1 MSLTK
6 KDPSFCVAAND
17 PHLVSLG
24 GGRLSTAV
32 TIHNIPI
39 GDTTI
44 GSSTHCNISLNGS
57 GIRPLH
63 CTIYRSESNEVT
75 LVPERDARILIDGN
89 KIMEETNL
97 TQGAM
102 ITVGKSYY
110 LRFNNPAEA
119 HQIRT
124 AMGSSERISMP
135 QLDFSQRNSSKSSSD
150 SMISGDAIEIEEF
163 YESNIQPAATR
174 QNNNINNNNSSISG
188 SSNNKKSFS
197 SYNNLPPIDIN
208 GLQCPKVF
216 TADLVTVNLPAED
229 VLGKKFT
236 PKYVQTMAEAQRNEK
251 NLLNARRNFNQSKQ
265 NNNIYDNVPL
275 TSVAAMAAG
284 ASSSPK
290 HHHQDHENS
299 TKVKN
304 NAYDR
309 YPKLGHLQI
318 FPMNSI
324 NSEMNTN
331 TTTSPSQG
339 VASPTNNSNT
349 ATPLSIYNNFQNS
362 KAGDQGKTKTIS
374 NNEKEH
380 LDDMLKICSEYT
392 DRQNQ
397 VAPNGGGNTTINN
410 NSTPNNSSP
419 IVQNRIIT
427 NGSLP
432 RERKSPFQNN
442 DMQKSFEGSFNN
454 LSNTGGNSADNPC
467 ENIYNSSG
475 YENVRVLGPKRVE
488 INGQSNSS
496 MENYENVVVGKYVP
510 QSPRTK
516 IRTTCM
522 SPKKEQSF
530 NAIFSQK
537 AEPQAQTRT
546 THNSSNNKQLEYDE
560 LLRTFGEKL
569 QIEMEAIE
577 ESSRYQPP
585 AYSSGSSSASSAAHS
600 PNYSNN
606 TASLNNR
613 NVHNLKLNLRLP
625 SSLQNS
631 PKLNKK
637 PAPAPRTLLKSANNS
652 GGSLPQLQATKNDI
666 DPYKVKLEL
675 ELQALQDKIHRL
687 EAQRNA
693 TRVMEETQ
701 QAKLKQSI
709 EMKMDQIKKLKNMLA
724 EKPDN
729 DCLKDELKNISESL
743 ENDRKTFE
751 DLEFQYLE
759 EESEWHAYHEELKA
773 EAKQMAIKL
782 GEFTNQQQQ
791 QSSSQTNNPKEWQT
805 LSKDF
810 KPKTAERN
818 NKPKNY
824 NTTMDDNLTSKPFDI
839 GEAIGIMSQSLFGSA
854 EMLCPRRHTE
864 DVMSRSVNENMFFN
878 NKIELPGTNGGGGN
892 GMANTSTPK
901 RPQLQIVNIDD
912 ECLQDSTTTPTTT
925 KGSNSTSHTVTQTSE
940 SAFSSAVRFNLSLDT
955 DGFEVNPLEKRVPSQ
970 DDIDRISKVTS
981 DAPISSNKE
990 GASTKIFDSIK
1001 EIERNRQLL
1010 LAQQG
1015 HHVIEHERQKMND
1028 LKKKSHSEA
1037 RAQYLSMV
1045 NRKSDD
1051 CMTNSEESQT
1061 DLPLQQQKHHQQQQQ
1076 EQHPM
1081 LDKENHRPTVERNN
1095 SKVKSNKS
1103 TNNDDGDSSNQQRHS
1118 QPEFETNHLHVAEP
1132 AKRHSTSS
1140 RPLSEANSELSCELL
1155 TNQTTSKSNI
1165 ELSTLS
1171 GSHQYNNNNNANTD
1185 TAKRPDSLNSTD
1197 AANSS
1202 SNNNSS
1208 LQLRDQSSLLSE
1220 GSERKRT
1227 ALPKHQRPLTRYL
1240 PIFSP
1245 DLDLR
1250 QHIESAGHQIDLCPH
1265 VFVDSHTCRGYLH
1278 KLGATFHGWSKRW
1291 FVLDRTRNAFIYYSD
1306 KLERKPRGGAYFSTI
1321 DEVYL
1326 DHLNVSKSGRPHC
1339 TFIVKTKKRSYQL
1352 LAASDA
1358 AARIWIDAII
1368 TGAQG
1373 NLDY

>member
-57 GIRPLH
+57 GIRPIH

-75 LVPERDARILIDGN
+75 LVPERDARILIDGS
-89 KIMEETNL
+89 KIVEETNL

-102 ITVGKSYY
+102 ITIGKSYC

-119 HQIRT
+119 QQIRT

-135 QLDFSQRNSSKSSSD
+135 QMDFSQRNSSKSSSE
-150 SMISGDAIEIEEF
+150 SMMSAGDPIEIEEF
-163 YESNIQPAATR
+163 YESNIQPTTTTR
-174 QNNNINNNNSSISG
+174 QVANNNINNNN
-188 SSNNKKSFS
+188 KKTFS

-229 VLGKKFT
+229 VLGKKYT
-236 PKYVQTMAEAQRNEK
+236 PKYVQNMAEAQRNEK

-275 TSVAAMAAG
+275 TSVSAA
-284 ASSSPK
+284 STSR
-290 HHHQDHENS
+290 QEHESS

-309 YPKLGHLQI
+309 YPKLGNLQI

-324 NSEMNTN
+324 NSEMNTSSPVQASSSSN
-331 TTTSPSQG
+331 STTIT
-339 VASPTNNSNT
+339 T
-349 ATPLSIYNNFQNS
+349 TPLSIYNRLQDS
-362 KAGDQGKTKTIS
+362 KGESSSKTKNVS

-380 LDDMLKICSEYT
+380 LDDMLKICTEYT

-397 VAPNGGGNTTINN
+397 NPTANNINN
-410 NSTPNNSSP
+410 VNSSP

-442 DMQKSFEGSFNN
+442 DMQRSFEGSFNN
-454 LSNTGGNSADNPC
+454 LSANGGGGGDNQQ
-467 ENIYNSSG
+467 ENVYNSSG
-475 YENVRVLGPKRVE
+475 YENVRVLGAKRVE
-488 INGQSNSS
+488 INGQANQS

-546 THNSSNNKQLEYDE
+546 NNNSQHNKQMEYDE

-577 ESSRYQPP
+577 ECSRYQAPP
-585 AYSSGSSSASSAAHS
+585 STYATSSSSNASSAAHS
-600 PNYSNN
+600 PNQN
-606 TASLNNR
+606 TNRGSNR

-637 PAPAPRTLLKSANNS
+637 PAPAPRTLLKSSNTS
-652 GGSLPQLQATKNDI
+652 GSLPHLLATNKNDI
-666 DPYKVKLEL
+666 DPFKVKVEL

-709 EMKMDQIKKLKNMLA
+709 EMKVDQIKKLKNMLK

-773 EAKQMAIKL
+773 EAKQMAVKL
-782 GEFTNQQQQ
+782 GGESKQQQL
-791 QSSSQTNNPKEWQT
+791 SSQNKEWQT

-810 KPKTAERN
+810 KPKTAERSKAKN
-818 NKPKNY
+818 HNNTMDESLNKPY
-824 NTTMDDNLTSKPFDI
+824 DI

-878 NKIELPGTNGGGGN
+878 NKIELPCGGGSNGN

-912 ECLQDSTTTPTTT
+912 ECLQETP
-925 KGSNSTSHTVTQTSE
+925 KREVSQAIE
-940 SAFSSAVRFNLSLDT
+940 AFSSSAVRFNLSLDT

-970 DDIDRISKVTS
+970 DDIDRITKVTS
-981 DAPISSNKE
+981 DAPISHNNQ

-1028 LKKKSHSEA
+1028 LKKRSHSEA

-1051 CMTNSEESQT
+1051 CMTNGEESQT
-1061 DLPLQQQKHHQQQQQ
+1061 DLPLQQKHHQQQQQQ

-1081 LDKENHRPTVERNN
+1081 LDKENHRPAVERNN
-1095 SKVKSNKS
+1095 SKAKSNKTS
-1103 TNNDDGDSSNQQRHS
+1103 QEDGDSSNQQRHS
-1118 QPEFETNHLHVAEP
+1118 QPEFETNHLHSEP

-1155 TNQTTSKSNI
+1155 TTNQTSKSNI
-1165 ELSTLS
+1165 ELSTFN
-1171 GSHQYNNNNNANTD
+1171 GSNNNNSNANTD
-1185 TAKRPDSLNSTD
+1185 SNTAKRPESLNSAD
-1197 AANSS
+1197 ANSS
-1202 SNNNSS
+1202 SQ
-1208 LQLRDQSSLLSE
+1208 QLRGDQSPKE
-1220 GSERKRT
+1220 GGSSSERKRS

-1321 DEVYL
+1321 EEVYL
-1326 DHLNVSKSGRPHC
+1326 DHLNISKSGRPHC

-1373 NLDY
+1373 KLDY

>member
-150 SMISGDAIEIEEF
+150 SMMSGDAIEIEEF

-174 QNNNINNNNSSISG
+174 QNNNINNNSSISG

-397 VAPNGGGNTTINN
+397 VAPNATNN
-410 NSTPNNSSP
+410 NTNASSNSSP

-454 LSNTGGNSADNPC
+454 LSVTGTTSADNPS

-530 NAIFSQK
+530 NAIISQK

-546 THNSSNNKQLEYDE
+546 THNSSSSNNKQLEYDE

-585 AYSSGSSSASSAAHS
+585 TYSSGSSSASSAAHS

-606 TASLNNR
+606 TASRSNR

-791 QSSSQTNNPKEWQT
+791 Q
-805 LSKDF
+805 F
-810 KPKTAERN
+810 
-818 NKPKNY
+818 
-824 NTTMDDNLTSKPFDI
+824 KPFDI

-878 NKIELPGTNGGGGN
+878 NKIELPGTNGGVGN

-912 ECLQDSTTTPTTT
+912 D
-925 KGSNSTSHTVTQTSE
+925 E

-1028 LKKKSHSEA
+1028 LKKRSHSEA

-1081 LDKENHRPTVERNN
+1081 LDKENHRPTAVERNN
-1095 SKVKSNKS
+1095 IKVKSNKS
-1103 TNNDDGDSSNQQRHS
+1103 TNNEDGDSSNQ
-1118 QPEFETNHLHVAEP
+1118 
-1132 AKRHSTSS
+1132 
-1140 RPLSEANSELSCELL
+1140 
-1155 TNQTTSKSNI
+1155 
-1165 ELSTLS
+1165 
-1171 GSHQYNNNNNANTD
+1171 
-1185 TAKRPDSLNSTD
+1185 
-1197 AANSS
+1197 
-1202 SNNNSS
+1202 
-1208 LQLRDQSSLLSE
+1208 
-1220 GSERKRT
+1220 
-1227 ALPKHQRPLTRYL
+1227 
-1240 PIFSP
+1240 
-1245 DLDLR
+1245 
-1250 QHIESAGHQIDLCPH
+1250 
-1265 VFVDSHTCRGYLH
+1265 
-1278 KLGATFHGWSKRW
+1278 
-1291 FVLDRTRNAFIYYSD
+1291 
-1306 KLERKPRGGAYFSTI
+1306 
-1321 DEVYL
+1321 
-1326 DHLNVSKSGRPHC
+1326 
-1339 TFIVKTKKRSYQL
+1339 
-1352 LAASDA
+1352 
-1358 AARIWIDAII
+1358 
-1368 TGAQG
+1368 
-1373 NLDY
+1373 